1 MAFDITPRELWVVME
16 YMDAGALTDV
26 VQHTMM
32 SEKQG
37 RTHYLKYLI
46 TNSQLTKK

>member
-1 MAFDITPRELWVVME
+1 MRFIGFYFTPRELWVVME

-26 VQHTMM
+26 VLHTMM

-37 RTHYLKYLI
+37 RLI
-46 TNSQLTKK
+46 TIDQKRF